1 MFAKGERDLVEF
13 RAKISREREEGKCE
27 EWESHLGEAGKLS
40 SARLHR
46 VALILQSP
54 LALKAQKPAVS
65 QHKEIVHL
73 SGPISSQGS
82 SQSNVC
88 NQDSSYF
95 RRRIETA
102 FETYVRMTCLFMS
115 KGFWVIDPSI
125 LSHSLPGPIAPPLC
139 LCCQW

>member
-73 SGPISSQGS
+73 SGPILSQGS

-88 NQDSSYF
+88 NQDSS
-95 RRRIETA
+95 
-102 FETYVRMTCLFMS
+102 
-115 KGFWVIDPSI
+115 
-125 LSHSLPGPIAPPLC
+125 
-139 LCCQW
+139 